1 MTCYLCVRKDIAN
14 CQIAKTTI
22 DASKLAIL
30 RHDPGARCC
39 QVHARSNALVIID
52 MCDKLSENVVV
63 NNKNTN
69 QLTIEEIARF
79 HETGW
84 ITRKSLFSHDEV
96 DRMRVCFD
104 DLERMARGMTA
115 SGLLNGSQFVI
126 GTKDGERVIKR
137 VVWAGCSQPYLLE
150 VGMDARLTVP
160 GSQLL
165 KSDTM
170 EQLLCQAHFKRPADG
185 VVFGWH
191 QDIQHRDK
199 GGDTWADLNGIGSYV
214 QTLIVIDEM
223 TADSGPLLF
232 IPGSSRWGR
241 VDFGPHDYDDPDY
254 TKRRPP
260 QFNEDD
266 AVTILADPG
275 DTLFFGPY
283 TAHASFENTSAS
295 YRRVLINGYAY
306 PGANGRIYP
315 GDGAG
320 RTLTAG

>member
-30 RHDPGARCC
+30 RHGPGARCC

-69 QLTIEEIARF
+69 QLTIGEIARF

-84 ITRKSLFSHDEV
+84 ITRKSLFS
-96 DRMRVCFD
+96 
-104 DLERMARGMTA
+104 
-115 SGLLNGSQFVI
+115 
-126 GTKDGERVIKR
+126 
-137 VVWAGCSQPYLLE
+137 
-150 VGMDARLTVP
+150 
-160 GSQLL
+160 
-165 KSDTM
+165 
-170 EQLLCQAHFKRPADG
+170 QAHFKRPADG

-254 TKRRPP
+254 AKRMPP

-266 AVTILADPG
+266 VVTIIAEPG

-283 TAHASFENTSAS
+283 TAHASFENTSNS